1 MKILNY
7 LNLNL
12 IEISLHTGGDVRGLF
27 KMPKMR
33 KEYKI
38 NLHHPTY
45 KGLLFKFTVYNNVY
59 NVQIGKFEQI
69 FTMIKLAWC

>member
-1 MKILNY
+1 MKILND

-38 NLHHPTY
+38 NVHHPTY
-45 KGLLFKFTVYNNVY
+45 KGLLFKFTVYND
-59 NVQIGKFEQI
+59 QIGKFEQM
-69 FTMIKLAWC
+69 FKV